1 MKRREL
7 VNSYFLWLYTSSSN

>member
-1 MKRREL
+1 MKCREL